1 MRVNARRAAASQ
13 AIGLLLGLA
22 LLAGCGGRVS
32 AGEVLAGAGGGTVTV
47 QVPAGTLPQPVAAAA
62 PVAPVVGASQ
72 AAAVTTDAKVPAAAR
87 ARQQSSGSAPK
98 EGSAKSATRTQQT
111 SKVAPRAV
119 VAAAPTQC
127 APGLP
132 ALRIGQVGHFSG
144 ILGPLT
150 GPARTGLAAWAKDVN
165 ARGGIACRP
174 IQLFVVDDAADAGR
188 TASLVGQLVNEKKV
202 VALVAAFS
210 PLTSA
215 ALAQAAAR
223 HKVPVVGGDVASYEW
238 HESPWFFPQ
247 GGGLRTRPYGVIK
260 QAVEDGHTKFGLLYC
275 VENPSCTTLAQTLEK
290 EKTVEKAG
298 GQVVS
303 SSPVSLIQPDYT
315 AQCQNAKNAGATA
328 LGVAMDGSAINRL
341 LRSCESIGFRP
352 PIVTDSLL
360 ISAANAQDPLL
371 RRNGVISVN
380 ITAPWML
387 DDTPGQ
393 RAYRAAMGTYAPGA
407 PLDSGSILAWT
418 SGKLFEKAF
427 AGSEVGEPTSAG
439 VVAAM
444 GRIRGETLEG
454 LTPPLSFRPG
464 KPAVETPCLYYTRLD
479 EKGWSAPRG
488 SKPVCRKG
496 S

>member
-1 MRVNARRAAASQ
+1 MGGARAV
-13 AIGLLLGLA
+13 GVLLGLT
-22 LLAGCGGRVS
+22 LLAGCGGRVG
-32 AGEVLAGAGGGTVTV
+32 AGEVLAGAGGGTLTV
-47 QVPAGTLPQPVAAAA
+47 QLPEGTLPQRVAPAAPAASVARASADTPTTTGIDVPGATAARQQSAGSVAKDGRAKPAARTQQAPKAAPRPAAAAA
-62 PVAPVVGASQ
+62 PKRC
-72 AAAVTTDAKVPAAAR
+72 T
-87 ARQQSSGSAPK
+87 
-98 EGSAKSATRTQQT
+98 
-111 SKVAPRAV
+111 
-119 VAAAPTQC
+119 
-127 APGLP
+127 PGLAP
-132 ALRIGQVGHFSG
+132 LRIGQVGHFSG

-165 ARGGIACRP
+165 ARGGIGCRP
-174 IQLFVVDDAADAGR
+174 VQLFVVDDAADAGR
-188 TASLVGQLVNEKKV
+188 TASLVGGLVNDKKV

-238 HESPWFFPQ
+238 HESPWLFPQ

-260 QAVEDGHTKFGLLYC
+260 QAVEDGLTKFALLYC

-303 SSPVSLIQPDYT
+303 SSPVSLVAPDYT

-341 LRSCESIGFRP
+341 LRSCEAIGFRP

-360 ISAANAQDPLL
+360 ISAANAKDPLL

-387 DDTPGQ
+387 EDTPGQ
-393 RAYRAAMGTYAPGA
+393 RAYRAAMGTYAPSA

-418 SGKLFEKAF
+418 SGKLFEKAL
-427 AGSEVGEPTSAG
+427 GEKEIGEPTSTG

-444 GRIRGETLEG
+444 GRIRAETLEG

-464 KPAVETPCLYYTRLD
+464 QPAVETPCLYYTRLD